1 MLLRGFAALS
11 LALTGGSAFTKNC
24 RPSSLTTLAIC
35 AFAPRAKKDA
45 QKIAQDTSVPRRSRA
60 VIVVR
65 LFIMPLRLGI
75 QDIRVLATPPPFLP
89 SASLRS
95 MRLPYYA
102 HWTAR
107 LTAWR

>member
-60 VIVVR
+60 VIVLR

-75 QDIRVLATPPPFLP
+75 HKKLD
-89 SASLRS
+89 ASPHRHHS
-95 MRLPYYA
+95 FRA
-102 HWTAR
+102 HRCEQRDCRT
-107 LTAWR
+107 